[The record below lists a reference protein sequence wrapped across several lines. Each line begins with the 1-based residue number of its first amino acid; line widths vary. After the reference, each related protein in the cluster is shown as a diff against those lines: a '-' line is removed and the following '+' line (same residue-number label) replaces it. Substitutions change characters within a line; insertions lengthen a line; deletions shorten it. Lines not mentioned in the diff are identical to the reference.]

1 MTVGL
6 VVVSHS
12 AKIAEG
18 VVDLAAQ
25 MAADV
30 HIVAA
35 GGTDDGGIGTSFEK
49 VQQGLSDAESGDG
62 VLVLCDL
69 GSAVMT
75 AETAIEFVDDPSA
88 AVIADAPLVEGAIA
102 AAVSAQGGADL
113 DAVRAAAEQAA
124 APPAP
129 PAGADRS
136 TDETAS
142 PADEAGSAAEVART
156 VTVVNEVGLH
166 ARPAAQFVQTA
177 GQFDAE
183 LTVNGAD
190 ASSLLSVM
198 SLGARKGAELRL
210 AGTGPQARQG
220 VDALADLVA
229 SGFGED

>member
-12 AKIAEG
+12 AKIAQG

-30 HIVAA
+30 RIVAA

-49 VQQGLSDAESGDG
+49 VQQGLTEAESGDG

-75 AETAIEFVDDPSA
+75 AETAVEFVDDPSA
-88 AVIADAPLVEGAIA
+88 VAIADAPLVEGTIA
-102 AAVSAQGGADL
+102 AAVRAQGGSDL
-113 DAVRAAAEQAA
+113 HAVRAAAEEAA
-124 APPAP
+124 A
-129 PAGADRS
+129 
-136 TDETAS
+136 AS
-142 PADEAGSAAEVART
+142 SPSAAPDASADPDPSAAPDSSGGEVSRS

-166 ARPAAQFVQTA
+166 ARPAALFVQTA

-190 ASSLLSVM
+190 ASSLLEVM
-198 SLGARKGAELRL
+198 SLGARKGTELQL
-210 AGTGPQARQG
+210 TGTGPQAREG
-220 VDALADLVA
+220 VDALAELVE

>member
-30 HIVAA
+30 RIVAA

-49 VQQGLSDAESGDG
+49 VQQGLTEAESGDG

-75 AETAIEFVDDPSA
+75 AETAVEFVDDPSA
-88 AVIADAPLVEGAIA
+88 VVIADAPVVEGTIA

-113 DAVRAAAEQAA
+113 DTVRAAAERAA
-124 APPAP
+124 ASAP
-129 PAGADRS
+129 S
-136 TDETAS
+136 L
-142 PADEAGSAAEVART
+142 SAAPDPSAAPASSAGEVSRS

-166 ARPAAQFVQTA
+166 ARPAALFVQTA
-177 GQFDAE
+177 AQFDAE

-190 ASSLLSVM
+190 ASSLLEVM
-198 SLGARKGAELRL
+198 TLGARKGAELRL
-210 AGTGPQARQG
+210 AGTGPQAREG
-220 VDALADLVA
+220 VDALAELVA
-229 SGFGED
+229 SGFGEE

>member
-30 HIVAA
+30 QIVAA

-49 VQQGLSDAESGDG
+49 VQQALSDAESGDG

-75 AETAIEFVDDPSA
+75 AETAVEFLDDPSA
-88 AVIADAPLVEGAIA
+88 AVIADAPLVEGTIA

-113 DAVRAAAEQAA
+113 SAVQAAAEEAA
-124 APPAP
+124 AP
-129 PAGADRS
+129 
-136 TDETAS
+136 
-142 PADEAGSAAEVART
+142 GSAPVPGPGDDEPAAGEVERT

-166 ARPAAQFVQTA
+166 ARPAALFVQKA
-177 GQFDAE
+177 NEFDAE
-183 LTVNGAD
+183 LSVDDAD
-190 ASSLLSVM
+190 ATSLLAVM
-198 SLGARKGAELRL
+198 SLGARKGTQLRL
-210 AGTGPQARQG
+210 TGTGPQAKEG
-220 VDALADLVA
+220 VDALAELVE

>member
-49 VQQGLSDAESGDG
+49 VQQGLSEADSGDG

-88 AVIADAPLVEGAIA
+88 AAIADAPLVEGAVA
-102 AAVSAQGGADL
+102 AAVSAQGGGDL

-124 APPAP
+124 SPPSVSSTP
-129 PAGADRS
+129 PGP
-136 TDETAS
+136 EPS
-142 PADEAGSAAEVART
+142 PAEVARA

-166 ARPAAQFVQTA
+166 ARPAALFVQKA
-177 GQFDAE
+177 GEFDAE

-190 ASSLLSVM
+190 ASSLLAIM
-198 SLGARKGAELRL
+198 SLGARKGTELQL
-210 AGTGPQARQG
+210 TGTGPQAREG
-220 VDALADLVA
+220 VDALAELVA

>member
-30 HIVAA
+30 RIVPA

-49 VQQGLSDAESGDG
+49 VQQGLSEAESGDG

-113 DAVRAAAEQAA
+113 EAVRAAAERAA
-124 APPAP
+124 DPSAGSSAPAGPAP
-129 PAGADRS
+129 SEGQVS
-136 TDETAS
+136 
-142 PADEAGSAAEVART
+142 RT

-166 ARPAAQFVQTA
+166 ARPAALFVQTA
-177 GQFDAE
+177 GKFDAE
-183 LTVNGAD
+183 LTVDGAD
-190 ASSLLSVM
+190 ASSLLEVM
-198 SLGARKGAELRL
+198 SLGARKGSELL
-210 AGTGPQARQG
+210 LTGSGPQAQEG
-220 VDALADLVA
+220 VDALAELVA
-229 SGFGED
+229 SGFGEE